1 MFRNIGLAGSVL
13 IWISCVPVLFA
24 QQNVPTN
31 PVVDPADALSRGQE
45 LLTAGD
51 LKAARASF
59 VSVPESSADYFH
71 ALSNLGILERKQGH
85 LEAAI
90 RYFEESMDQ
99 FEVWR
104 QLRLD
109 QVRKQIRVVRK
120 ELAKIPIQQE
130 EVVGIDE
137 TGTEGGV
144 EATAS
149 ETDRV
154 QILTDRLGQ
163 LEEQFIRYQQMP
175 YPARYS
181 FEFGNTLFDALA
193 FQRAL
198 DLYAAT
204 VKGNP
209 EFGPAYVKLSVC
221 YFLFNNCD
229 RARWAYDRAVALEQ
243 EIPRQFEED
252 LMARCGD

>member
-1 MFRNIGLAGSVL
+1 MFRHIGFAGFVL
-13 IWISCVPVLFA
+13 IWFFSLPVLFA
-24 QQNVPTN
+24 LQNVSTN
-31 PVVDPADALSRGQE
+31 PVMDPADALSRGQE
-45 LLTAGD
+45 LMVAGD
-51 LKAARASF
+51 LKAARDCF
-59 VSVPESSADYFH
+59 VSIPESSAVYFH
-71 ALSNLGILERKQGH
+71 ALANLGILERKQGH

-90 RYFEESMDQ
+90 HHFEESMDQ

-104 QLRLD
+104 QVRLD
-109 QVRKQIRVVRK
+109 QVRKQVRVVRQ

-130 EVVGIDE
+130 EVAGVDE
-137 TGTEGGV
+137 TGTEEGT
-144 EATAS
+144 EATPS
-149 ETDRV
+149 EPDRV
-154 QILTDRLGQ
+154 LVLTERLGQ
-163 LEEQFIRYQQMP
+163 LEKQFIRYQKMP

-181 FEFGNTLFDALA
+181 FEFGNTLFDSLA

-204 VKGNP
+204 VEGDP

-221 YFLFNNCD
+221 HFLFNNCEQ
-229 RARWAYDRAVALEQ
+229 ARWAYDRAIVLEQ